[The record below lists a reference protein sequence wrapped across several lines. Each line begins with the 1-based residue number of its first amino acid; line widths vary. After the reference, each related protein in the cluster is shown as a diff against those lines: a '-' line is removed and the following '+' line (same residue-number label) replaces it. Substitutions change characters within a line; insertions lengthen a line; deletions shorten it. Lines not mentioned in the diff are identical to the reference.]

1 MSVGGSIETSHP
13 PSLEQLSSVIID
25 YVSFGIDISSAFII
39 GVSVVVA
46 LIGYVKM
53 LGRGQEGQTP
63 KREAVRF
70 RLAGGLLLALDF
82 QVGSDILKSVLAPTV
97 NELII
102 LAVTIG
108 LRIVLGWSLSKEISG
123 HSEDI
128 LRK

>member
-1 MSVGGSIETSHP
+1 MSAGASIETAHP

-46 LIGYVKM
+46 LIGYAKM
-53 LGRGQEGQTP
+53 LVRGQEGLTP
-63 KREAVRF
+63 RREGVRF

-82 QVGSDILKSVLAPTV
+82 QVGSDILKTVLVPTV

-102 LAVTIG
+102 LAVIVG
-108 LRIVLGWSLSKEISG
+108 LRIILGWSLSKEVSG